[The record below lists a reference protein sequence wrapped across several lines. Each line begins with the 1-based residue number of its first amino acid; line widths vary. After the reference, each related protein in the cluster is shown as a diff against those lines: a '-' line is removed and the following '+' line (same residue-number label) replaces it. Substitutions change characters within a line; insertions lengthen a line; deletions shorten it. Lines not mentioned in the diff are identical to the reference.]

1 MIENIEIHALFT
13 NPEDSYVIH
22 FAYLETENIASS
34 QKKIISI
41 HAKNINSTDSRE
53 FSIDNFA
60 AKNDI
65 PLEDLEDWFDD
76 IELSILDEFNSFLKE
91 KSICNFIYYGSDDGQ
106 GLILDELKRIFEARN
121 RADANKVFK
130 EIPSSKRKNI
140 PFLFQLDEQDKSIKS
155 FIKQYNNNK
164 LPTAFLSNGEEG
176 VNFERKHFNKVR
188 ESVLCKIDFIIRILN
203 VSKNKLKPVTQKSKI
218 TSVDLESLK
227 PSEIFKHMNTKSWSF
242 FIGAVIALFSLGMWV
257 NNLINTNENNKLKDS
272 NEKLIEKLQL
282 NKTNYKE
289 RESLIIDSLNLRLK
303 NVKER
308 YEIKIDSLNKIKLKD
323 SESLIKKI
331 E

>member
-1 MIENIEIHALFT
+1 MIENIEIQALFN

-22 FAYLETENIASS
+22 FAYLEIDNIASS

-41 HAKNINSTDSRE
+41 HTKNLNSTDSRE

-91 KSICNFIYYGSDDGQ
+91 KSICHFIYYGGDDGQ

-121 RADANKVFK
+121 RTEANKVFK

-140 PFLFQLDEQDKSIKS
+140 PFLFQFDEQDKSIKS
-155 FIKQYNNNK
+155 FIKKHNDNK
-164 LPTAFLSNGEEG
+164 LPIAFLSNGEEG

-188 ESVLCKIDFIIRILN
+188 ESVLCKVDFIIKILN
-203 VSKNKLKPVTQKSKI
+203 VSKNKIAPIIQNSNT

-227 PSEIFKHMNTKSWSF
+227 PSEIFKHMNTKSWAF
-242 FIGAVIALFSLGMWV
+242 FIGAVVGLFSLGMWV
-257 NNLINTNENNKLKDS
+257 NSLINTNENNNLK
-272 NEKLIEKLQL
+272 NRNKELIKELEV
-282 NKTNYKE
+282 NKTGYEK
-289 RESLIIDSLNLRLK
+289 REPFLIDSMNTVFDSEINLINAKNESVIDSLK
-303 NVKER
+303 N
-308 YEIKIDSLNKIKLKD
+308 EIKFLVGKG
-323 SESLIKKI
+323 
-331 E
+331 